1 LVTCLFL
8 SIPCRLSN
16 GDTAAAN
23 WDPHVILYVL

>member
-16 GDTAAAN
+16 VDTAAAN